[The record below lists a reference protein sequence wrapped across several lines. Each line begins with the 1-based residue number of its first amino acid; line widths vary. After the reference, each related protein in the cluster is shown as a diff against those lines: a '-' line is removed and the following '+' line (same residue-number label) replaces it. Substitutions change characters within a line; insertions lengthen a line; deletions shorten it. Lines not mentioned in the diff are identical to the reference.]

1 MAVTL
6 VFMASLF
13 LCYASRTSAD
23 SDSMEWNTEEL
34 SAFFDGYMNGKL
46 DKAPGAVIIAVNSE
60 GVLFS
65 QGYGYADKEHKL
77 KADPDST
84 VYRVGSISKL
94 FTASAAMQLAEQK
107 KVQLD
112 ADINDYLPFRIPSR
126 KDHPI
131 QLTHLLTH
139 TAGFDDTAQ
148 IADWHWPPS
157 PDAGL
162 EDFKN
167 IYIPPLLRDPGT
179 VKSYSNFGMSLAGYI
194 VERQSGV
201 SFAQYIDDHILQPLQ
216 MNDSSFLP
224 KPEILSRLAVPYDA
238 EGEPMREW
246 NVKPAYIPAGGLF
259 ATASDMGKFM
269 RMFLQDG
276 NAAEK
281 QILKSDTRAK
291 MMSLQSSFNPALG
304 GMGYGF
310 VIQAWSEGS
319 QIIWHDGG
327 LPGWYS
333 NLWLIPENNIGVFV
347 AVNGVSSY
355 DLPYDLMNTFI
366 NRFMPWTIAATAPDS
381 EQTSLSEGLPAEDL
395 VGRYMMNRHTSES
408 VYKIATLPQNIRLT
422 VAANEDG
429 TITVSGIGIPGT
441 FFYDK
446 SGLWKTS
453 MGNSLMASYKDRDG
467 LFLQFSGSPATDFQR
482 IAWYEDERLHW
493 TIITGY
499 VLLFAVGTMVW
510 TGISLRNRSMWR
522 SIPGIVCGIY
532 AAFCVGVAVLFNEM
546 NDTGIDQRSMAIVL
560 SLPLIAALL
569 LAIELIRRLKERSKR
584 KPLVERRV
592 LGILL
597 GSGRVLLIMLQ
608 IAFLLYLNYW
618 NLLGWSGME

>member
-1 MAVTL
+1 
-6 VFMASLF
+6 
-13 LCYASRTSAD
+13 
-23 SDSMEWNTEEL
+23 MEWNTKEL
-34 SAFFDGYMNGKL
+34 SAFFDGYMTGKL
-46 DKAPGAVIIAVNSE
+46 DKTPGAVIISVNSE

-94 FTASAAMQLAEQK
+94 FTSSAVMQLAEQEK
-107 KVQLD
+107 IQLD
-112 ADINDYLPFRIPSR
+112 ADINDYLPFRIPNR

-131 QLTHLLTH
+131 ELTHLLTH

-148 IADWHWPPS
+148 IADWNWPPS

-167 IYIPPLLRDPGT
+167 IYIPPILRDPGV

-201 SFAQYIDDHILQPLQ
+201 SFAQYIDDYILQPLQ
-216 MNDSSFLP
+216 MNNSSFRP
-224 KPEILSRLAVPYDA
+224 KPAILSQLAVPYGADA
-238 EGEPMREW
+238 EPMREW

-259 ATASDMGKFM
+259 TTASDMGKFM
-269 RMFLQDG
+269 MSFLQESDK
-276 NAAEK
+276 AEQ
-281 QILKSDTRAK
+281 QILQKDTRTK

-310 VIQAWSEGS
+310 VIQVWSKGT

-333 NLWLIPENNIGVFV
+333 NLWLIPEKNIGVFV
-347 AVNGVSSY
+347 AVNGVGSSE
-355 DLPYDLMNTFI
+355 LPYDLMNSFI
-366 NRFMPWTIAATAPDS
+366 NRFIPWTATTTAPNS
-381 EQTSLSEGLPAEDL
+381 KQTSVSEALSAEDL
-395 VGRYMMNRHTSES
+395 VGRYLITRHTSES
-408 VYKIATLPQNIRLT
+408 VYKIATLPQNIRVT

-429 TITVSGIGIPGT
+429 TITVSGIGTPGT

-446 SGLWKTS
+446 SGRWKTL
-453 MGNSLMASYKDRDG
+453 MGNSLLASYKDRDG
-467 LFLQFSGSPATDFQR
+467 LFLQFSGSPAADFQR
-482 IAWYEDERLHW
+482 IDWYEDERFHW
-493 TIITGY
+493 TIIAGF
-499 VLLFAVGTMVW
+499 VLLFAVGTLVW
-510 TGISLRNRSMWR
+510 TVISLRNRSMWR

-532 AAFCVGVAVLFNEM
+532 VAFCVGVAVLFNGM
-546 NDTGIDQRSMAIVL
+546 NDTGIDQWSMAIVL
-560 SLPLIAALL
+560 SLPMIAALL
-569 LAIELIRRLKERSKR
+569 LAIELIRWLKERSKR

-592 LGILL
+592 WDILL

-608 IAFLLYLNYW
+608 TAFLLYLNYW